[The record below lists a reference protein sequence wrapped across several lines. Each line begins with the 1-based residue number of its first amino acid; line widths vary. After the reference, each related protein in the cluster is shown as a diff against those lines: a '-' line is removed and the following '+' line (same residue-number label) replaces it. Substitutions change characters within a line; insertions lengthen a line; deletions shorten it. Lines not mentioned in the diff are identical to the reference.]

1 VSRRIGRP
9 YAAAL
14 YSVLAARAPQAL
26 RETLG
31 QLEAVEQAFGR
42 EPALLRVFEV
52 PTVPPGTKRELLL
65 AIGKGV
71 GLRVEVQRL
80 LAALVQHARLRFL
93 PDVVTAFRE
102 LVEGREGTVRGRVE
116 LPAAPSRKQLDALA
130 AALADRLGVK
140 VELESSVRPEL
151 LAGFI
156 VRLGSRLFDGSLRTQ
171 LERFAAGARALEGVR
186 HADQG

>member
-14 YSVLAARAPQAL
+14 FSVVVERAPQAL

-31 QLEAVEQAFGR
+31 QLELVEEVFRR

-52 PTVPPGTKRELLL
+52 PTVTPAKKRELLQT
-65 AIGKGV
+65 IGKGV

-80 LAALVQHARLRFL
+80 LAALAQHARLRFL
-93 PDVVTAFRE
+93 SDVVAAFRD
-102 LVEGREGTVRGRVE
+102 LVERREGTMRGRVE
-116 LPAAPSRKQLDALA
+116 LPAKPSRQQIEALA
-130 AALADRLGVK
+130 TALAERLGVE
-140 VELESSVRPEL
+140 VQLESAVRPEL

-156 VRLGSRLFDGSLRTQ
+156 VRLGSRVFDGSLRTR
-171 LERFAAGARALEGVR
+171 LERFVAGARAR
-186 HADQG
+186 

>member
-1 VSRRIGRP
+1 MSRRIGRP

-14 YSVLAARAPQAL
+14 FSVVVERAPEAL

-31 QLEAVEQAFGR
+31 QLEAVAEVIRR

-52 PTVPPGTKRELLL
+52 PTVTPAKKRELLQ

-71 GLRVEVQRL
+71 DLRVEAQRL

-93 PDVVTAFRE
+93 TDVAVAFRD
-102 LVEGREGTVRGRVE
+102 LVERREGTMRGRVE
-116 LPAAPSRKQLDALA
+116 LPVEPTSGQIDALA
-130 AALADRLGVK
+130 AAIAERLGVQ
-140 VELESSVRPEL
+140 VQLESAVRPEL

-156 VRLGSRLFDGSLRTQ
+156 VRLGSRVFDGSLRTR
-171 LERFAAGARALEGVR
+171 LERFVIGARAR
-186 HADQG
+186 